1 MMAEKKSKTAEK
13 ARYKEQY
20 LKIPYHILN
29 IRDLGL
35 AEKVLLA
42 HIYSFGKK
50 GCWQSNETLAK
61 VFMTTP
67 RTVRR
72 WLAKIVEAGC
82 VQIKSPKGYYRTI
95 WARSHQD
102 VRSMP
107 ERHYRGRDVSRTSS
121 TKKQA
126 SPLKVDNNDLQHGQ
140 KWPSELA
147 KHGFRH
153 GQKCPTTNNKTIKET
168 IGNTTAPPSPLLP
181 KGAPAV
187 LVERRCAD
195 VRRIEDFKRDFGVA
209 RKDRKPLSA
218 EQAEQRRQ
226 KQKMALSAMCAAK
239 AV

>member
-1 MMAEKKSKTAEK
+1 MAEKKSKTAEK
-13 ARYKEQY
+13 AKPKEPY
-20 LKIPYHILN
+20 LKVPYHILN
-29 IRDLGL
+29 IRDLGF
-35 AEKVLLA
+35 AEKMLLA
-42 HIYSFGKK
+42 HIYSFGEK

-61 VFMTTP
+61 IFMTKP

-72 WLAKIVEAGC
+72 WLAKIVDADC
-82 VQIKSPKGYYRTI
+82 VLIKSPKGYYRTI
-95 WARSHQD
+95 WARSHPD
-102 VRSMP
+102 VRSIA
-107 ERHYRGRDVSRTSS
+107 ELHYRGKAVSKTNNTNR
-121 TKKQA
+121 QA
-126 SPLKVDNNDLQHGQ
+126 SQSKVDNNDLGRGQ

-147 KHGFRH
+147 RCGFRH
-153 GQKCPTTNNKTIKET
+153 GHKCPTTNNKTIKET